1 MPRPNRWQ
9 PPQLD
14 RMISQNGIP
23 VVNGV
28 QEFIGPHW
36 GGVKG
41 FALPA
46 GRAADR
52 LPLDPGPPP
61 RLGVAATDQAFKD
74 EAVEVIRDSS
84 LLDPATGDSIDISP
98 GARGNNPLG
107 TNAGDGRP

>member
-28 QEFIGPHW
+28 QQFVGPHW

-46 GRAADR
+46 AGPDR
-52 LPLDPGPPP
+52 LPLDPGPPTP
-61 RLGVAATDQAFKD
+61 FGDAATDQLFKD
-74 EAVEVIRDSS
+74 QAVEVIRDSAA
-84 LLDPATGDSIDISP
+84 LDPASGVTLDISP
-98 GARGNNPLG
+98 GQSGNNP
-107 TNAGDGRP
+107 